1 MRRFRS
7 GATPPEVPLSRE
19 LHSGLIVRYFEEVWN
34 QGRVGVLDELLHP
47 DYVNHT
53 PAQAGL
59 PTGIGGLK
67 RIVALLRAD
76 SSDMRVQVVD
86 EIHDGDRVA
95 VRCIHRGKL
104 DGILFGIAP
113 TGRRL
118 EVEQVHI
125 LRFRE
130 GRILEHWW
138 PIALATDD
146 GAKEGSPDSEPL
158 SVQGPPS
165 SMGQHASESP
175 YNLTKLLRQ
184 YLRGAFQSGA
194 PEMRAAARQMG
205 IGSRTLQRRLNQAGT
220 TFSQEVD
227 AARRELACQYV
238 LEPDRPFREIAVRL
252 GFVDIGS
259 FFRAFRRWTQTS
271 PRQFRMRSVPP
282 AVAQDSEL
290 SPAS

>member
-1 MRRFRS
+1 M
-7 GATPPEVPLSRE
+7 SRE
-19 LHSGLIVRYFEEVWN
+19 LHSGLIGRYFEEVWN
-34 QGRVGVLDELLHP
+34 QGRVAVLDDLLHP
-47 DYVNHT
+47 DYVNHI
-53 PAQAGL
+53 PAMAGH
-59 PTGIGGLK
+59 PKGIAGLK
-67 RIVALLRAD
+67 RIVALLHAD
-76 SSDMRVQVVD
+76 SSALHVQVGD
-86 EIHDGDRVA
+86 EIHDGDRAA
-95 VRCIHRGKL
+95 VRCIHRGKV
-104 DGILFGIAP
+104 DGIFFGVAP
-113 TGRRL
+113 SARRL

-125 LRFRE
+125 LRFRD

-146 GAKEGSPDSEPL
+146 GVKECSPDSEPL
-158 SVQGPPS
+158 SRQGPPS
-165 SMGQHASESP
+165 SVGPNSSEPP
-175 YNLTKLLRQ
+175 YDLTKLLRQ
-184 YLRGAFQSGA
+184 YLRGAFQSGT

-271 PRQFRMRSVPP
+271 PRQFRLRSVPP
-282 AVAQDSEL
+282 VA
-290 SPAS
+290 SPEEGVGVGG